1 VTSRATLARHPVAIA
16 GALITTASA
25 VVFVALTIAIL
36 AGLFEHNPYAGLVV
50 FVAIPA
56 VFVLGLL
63 LVPLGMWLQQRK
75 LRRHPEQAADWPI
88 FDFRRASV
96 RRTALAI
103 TALTAVNIVII
114 LLAGYGSLHW
124 MESPQFCGQ
133 VCHTPMHPQFT
144 AWNTATHARVACVE
158 CHIGE
163 GAPAFVH
170 AKLSGVRQ
178 LVHVATNNV
187 PKPIPPGTGMPPGA
201 QAETCGGCHRPGR
214 MSGDRIRVIREYADD
229 ESNSE
234 TVTAL
239 LMHVGGGSSSPRAI
253 HWHADPAVRIEYVAT
268 DAERQMIPYV
278 KLTDAKGQV
287 KEFRAPDTTDQAV
300 SAGTRRTMDCVD
312 CHNTVGHPMA
322 ATPEQA
328 VDRAL
333 AARPEAR
340 TLPFARREGVRLV
353 KASYPSQD
361 DALRAIDGELRK
373 FYQSRQGSPG
383 SDEAALARTVAAVQE
398 AYSRN
403 VFPPMKVTFGAYP
416 DNKGHVTSNGC
427 FRCHDDSHATKDGS
441 KISGDCELCHTQIER
456 PESSP

>member
-16 GALITTASA
+16 GAIITTTSA
-25 VVFVALTIAIL
+25 AVFVALTIGVFT
-36 AGLFEHNPYAGLVV
+36 GLFEHNPYAGLVV
-50 FVAIPA
+50 FVALPA
-56 VFVLGLL
+56 VFVAGLL
-63 LVPLGMWLQQRK
+63 LIPLGMWLQH
-75 LRRHPEQAADWPI
+75 RRLQLKPEETAEWPVV
-88 FDFRRASV
+88 DFRRARV
-96 RRTALAI
+96 RRTTLAI
-103 TALTAVNIVII
+103 TALTTVNIVII

-144 AWNTATHARVACVE
+144 AWSAATHARVACVE
-158 CHIGE
+158 CHISE
-163 GAPAFVH
+163 GAAGFAH
-170 AKLSGVRQ
+170 AKLNGTRQ
-178 LVHVATNNV
+178 LVHVVINAV
-187 PKPIPPGTGMPPGA
+187 PEPIPPGAEMPPGA

-214 MSGDRIRVIREYADD
+214 LSGDRIRVIREYADD

-239 LMHVGGGSSSPRAI
+239 LMHVGGGSTSPRAI
-253 HWHADPAVRIEYVAT
+253 HWHADPGVRIEYVAT

-278 KLTDAKGQV
+278 KVTDAKGQV
-287 KEFRAPDTTDQAV
+287 KEYRAPDTTDQAV
-300 SAGTRRTMDCVD
+300 SAGTRQTMDCVD

-333 AARPEAR
+333 ATRPEAR
-340 TLPFARREGVRLV
+340 KLPFARREGVRLV

-361 DALRAIDGELRK
+361 EALRAIDRELRT
-373 FYQSRQGSPG
+373 FYESRKS

-427 FRCHDDSHATKDGS
+427 FRCHDDSHVAKDGS
-441 KISGDCELCHTQIER
+441 KISADCEYCHLQVER
-456 PESSP
+456 PEGPQ